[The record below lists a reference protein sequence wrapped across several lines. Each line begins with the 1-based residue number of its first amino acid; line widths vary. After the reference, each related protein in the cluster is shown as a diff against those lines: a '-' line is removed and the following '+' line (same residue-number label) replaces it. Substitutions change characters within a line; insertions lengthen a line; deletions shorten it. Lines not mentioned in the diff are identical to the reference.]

1 MSSENKDLIR
11 PSGTFSCGRRH
22 HRPQRNFLR
31 EPEGCDAKPRASPWA
46 RTVANLP
53 QHHKP
58 RAAMPISWP
67 FSQSQRKIGSAREH
81 KFALFER
88 SEFSKFMRSDSFPS
102 PDFDDFPRRRVGQR
116 WASLPARILAQQRS
130 TPSTR
135 LRPSGSPCGAFSH
148 ASCCPIVFALWAR
161 LLDSSAKKAA
171 SPISRCGRG
180 HPSFSINPAS

>member
-1 MSSENKDLIR
+1 
-11 PSGTFSCGRRH
+11 
-22 HRPQRNFLR
+22 
-31 EPEGCDAKPRASPWA
+31 
-46 RTVANLP
+46 
-53 QHHKP
+53 
-58 RAAMPISWP
+58 MPISWP
-67 FSQSQRKIGSAREH
+67 FSQSQRKIGSARKH

-148 ASCCPIVFALWAR
+148 ASCYPIVFALWAR
-161 LLDSSAKKAA
+161 LLDSSAAVNASHSPSPFGLALWGVFACELLPNRLRPLGSPLGQLSKK
-171 SPISRCGRG
+171 SRVPHLPMRTR
-180 HPSFSINPAS
+180 PSILLYQSSVMILCFST